1 MTARSP
7 LYIKTSIEIQ
17 VFSQAEIDAIV
28 SQAVYVYSLNPS
40 VSLEVLSSGGNL
52 SGLPMADTRYQAG
65 TSTTRVDRFATAAE
79 TPNIN
84 IVTVNYSRINETIA
98 SIAIPSYG
106 PKSFPVYLETNQNI
120 RAMTLQDFYD
130 TFIYPA
136 ISALTSSS
144 SGTNQAGTYFISS
157 TTSVAGSTLVSNT
170 PVFTDTRADVSQY
183 TAGGIGET
191 QDQPTT
197 ITNYYLHRI
206 NGVDQS
212 SLPSTNYKKPL
223 YIDINNNLREYSVTE
238 FNNLL
243 SNWTRYAAAN
253 EIGNKIRYN
262 INGTGTTAGSAM
274 INTRLSPT
282 GTGYNT
288 RFVNANDYRT
298 QEFPNGTPVV
308 ANTYELKKTTV

>member
-7 LYIKTSIEIQ
+7 LYIKSSTEIQ

-65 TSTTRVDRFATAAE
+65 ASTTRVDRFATAAE
-79 TPNIN
+79 TPDIN
-84 IVTVNYSRINETIA
+84 IVTVNYSRISQTIA
-98 SIAIPSYG
+98 SLAIPSYG
-106 PKSFPVYLETNQNI
+106 PLSFPVYLETDENI
-120 RAMTLQDFYD
+120 RAMTLEDFYD

-136 ISALTSSS
+136 ISNLTSFSF
-144 SGTNQAGTYFISS
+144 GTEQAGSYFISS
-157 TTSVAGSTLVSNT
+157 ATSVTGSTLVSST
-170 PVFTDTRADVSQY
+170 PVFSDSRADNTQY
-183 TAGGIGET
+183 TADGISET
-191 QDQPTT
+191 QDQPTI

-206 NGVDQS
+206 DGVDQS

-223 YIDINNNLREYSVTE
+223 YIDSNNNLREYSVTQL
-238 FNNLL
+238 NNLL
-243 SNWTRYAAAN
+243 RRWIRYAAAN
-253 EIGNKIRYN
+253 ETGNRIRYS

-274 INTRLSPT
+274 LNTILSPT

-288 RFVNANDYRT
+288 LFVNANDYRT
-298 QEFPNGTPVV
+298 QEFPNGTPITE
-308 ANTYELKKTTV
+308 NTYELKKTTV